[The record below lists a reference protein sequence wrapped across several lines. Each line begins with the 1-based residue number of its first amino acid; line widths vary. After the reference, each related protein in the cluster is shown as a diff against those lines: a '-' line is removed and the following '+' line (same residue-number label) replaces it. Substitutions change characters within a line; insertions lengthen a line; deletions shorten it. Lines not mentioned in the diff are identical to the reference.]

1 MTKTDR
7 NPTNNRFNKFNWLKA
22 SLPLLQIKHAQ
33 NGLPAPEIFLHR
45 RGEVHRLAVGFQP
58 IDAVS
63 SGPDGDDV
71 LRADIVDI
79 ETGGSPPHT

>member
-1 MTKTDR
+1 M
-7 NPTNNRFNKFNWLKA
+7 
-22 SLPLLQIKHAQ
+22 H
-33 NGLPAPEIFLHR
+33 GLI
-45 RGEVHRLAVGFQP
+45 VGFQP

-79 ETGGSPPHT
+79 ETGGSPPHTRAVVGNSVVIQSHITVAYRIRTEPKAFPILLISQNPQTVP